1 MFCVVFS
8 YLKPPFLLR
17 EKLTVEPWRF
27 MLCINHDHV
36 ADDDDD
42 DDVVLVVDDLSN
54 THRVYTANVR

>member
-1 MFCVVFS
+1 
-8 YLKPPFLLR
+8 
-17 EKLTVEPWRF
+17 

>member
-1 MFCVVFS
+1 
-8 YLKPPFLLR
+8 
-17 EKLTVEPWRF
+17 

-36 ADDDDD
+36 ADD